1 MRIGE
6 LARRLG
12 VSRDT
17 IRRWEEMGIVKPAR
31 DWAGH
36 RRFTEADLALLL
48 PMVKEGRRQIEGAG
62 K

>member
-17 IRRWEEMGIVKPAR
+17 IRRWERLGIIIPAR

-36 RRFTEADLALLL
+36 RRFDEGDLQALL
-48 PMVKEGRRQIEGAG
+48 PKVRGEQAQEESQ
-62 K
+62 